1 MHPLLLSVP
10 DPARSG
16 PITHV
21 VSRARIMREVFG
33 YDFDGGSNV
42 ADVYVSYLRRKLNGP
57 GETSFIKTVRGAGYR
72 FKSS

>member
-1 MHPLLLSVP
+1 
-10 DPARSG
+10 
-16 PITHV
+16 
-21 VSRARIMREVFG
+21 MREVFG